1 MIMVLPMS
9 CPQYPDLLSH
19 FVTQQDLSRIEG
31 RSAQL
36 CGITDVFT
44 GDLVSY
50 NLQNLTV
57 NAEDAS
63 YADNQ
68 GITYHCR
75 KGYRYAAE
83 TKAGDCGSVLVLKDS
98 TFDKKIIGMHVAGCA
113 GAGFSVCVYREK
125 ILKVLKDV
133 DWLVQCYPPLEL
145 ISVVDSRVPEGA
157 FCPLGK
163 SPIAAGS
170 VGTTTL
176 RPTAIAG
183 CCMETEKKPAH
194 LKPFM
199 KDGVMFD
206 PLMEGLKK
214 CGKVLTPLENDLIE
228 LVVDDVARVYNNATH
243 PKRKREVFSI
253 KEACFGRPEDEYF
266 GSLTS
271 STSPG
276 FPWSLTKEP
285 RKAGKRTWID
295 FDEDFISEELI
306 HHVEKRIEFAKEG
319 KRYPTLWMDLL
330 KDEARPFEKVD
341 QGKTRVFSGSPLDF
355 TIACRMYFGAFVAAQ
370 AEGRID
376 NESLVGTN
384 CYAEDWNLVAK
395 KLLKHGDCV
404 VAGDYSN
411 WDGSVSAQLLYAA
424 CDVINRWYGE
434 DDLGNKIRIVLMMDI
449 ANSIHV
455 IGSDVYMWTHSMPSG
470 VYLTATVNTIIGQML
485 MRIFY
490 MRAVPK
496 QLANMGDFERNVS
509 PVIYGDDNN
518 VGLTQKIKPYFNQ
531 HTITAAAA
539 SIGMTYTDEQKSSDQ
554 EAVPLTRTLKEV
566 TLLKRHFV
574 YSQDV
579 ARWVGPLQ
587 SRTVLDIPNWYRTS
601 MPHDVVLPLIIEC
614 VLRELS
620 MHDKSVYYVNK
631 AKIVEALVSNHVR
644 VPAMPDYESL
654 RFAMLYGYKSY
665 FGQE

>member
-9 CPQYPDLLSH
+9 CPQYPDLISH
-19 FVTQQDLSRIEG
+19 FVTQQDLTRIDG
-31 RSAQL
+31 RNAQL
-36 CGITDVFT
+36 CGLTDAFS

-50 NLQNLTV
+50 NLQNLV
-57 NAEDAS
+57 VQPEDAS

-68 GITYHCR
+68 GQIYHCR
-75 KGYRYAAE
+75 KGYRYSAE
-83 TKAGDCGSVLVLKDS
+83 TKSGDCGSILVLKDTS
-98 TFDKKIIGMHVAGCA
+98 FDKKIIGMHVAGCA
-113 GAGFSVCVYREK
+113 GAGFSVCIYKEK
-125 ILKVLKDV
+125 ILNVLKDV
-133 DWLVQCYPPLEL
+133 DWQTQCYPPLEL
-145 ISVVDSRVPEGA
+145 FNVVESRVPEGA
-157 FCPLGK
+157 FCALGK
-163 SPIAAGS
+163 APIAAGS

-183 CCMETEKKPAH
+183 CCMETEKKPAY
-194 LKPFM
+194 LKPFL

-214 CGKVLTPLENDLIE
+214 CGKVLTPLPQDLID
-228 LVVDDVARVYNNATH
+228 LVSQDVERVYANATH
-243 PKRKREVFSI
+243 PKRKREVFNI
-253 KEACFGRPEDEYF
+253 REACFGRMEDEYF

-306 HHVEKRIEFAKEG
+306 YHVEKRIEFAKNG

-384 CYAEDWNLVAK
+384 CYAEDWNLIAK

-424 CDVINRWYGE
+424 CDVINHWYGK
-434 DDLGNKIRIVLMMDI
+434 DDLGNKVRTVLMMDI
-449 ANSIHV
+449 ANSVHI
-455 IGSDVYMWTHSMPSG
+455 IGNDVYMWTHSMPSG

-509 PVIYGDDNN
+509 VVVYGDDNN
-518 VGLTQKIKPYFNQ
+518 VGLTQKIKPFFNQ
-531 HTITAAAA
+531 HTITEAAA

-554 EAVPLTRTLKEV
+554 ESVPLTRTLKEV

-574 YSQDV
+574 YSQDD

-587 SRTVLDIPNWYRTS
+587 SHTVLDIPNWYRTS

-620 MHDKSVYYVNK
+620 LHKKDVYYVNRN
-631 AKIVEALVSNHVR
+631 KITDALVENHVR

-654 RFAMLYGYKSY
+654 RFAMLHGYKSY